1 MLVKT
6 MSVADPVTLRA
17 RVASACAG
25 FLDSEARGKNAE
37 TGVFNAT
44 VRATTA
50 RGKAPRW
57 ADPGFAGLY
66 LAGAR
71 RVIANLGSPR
81 TELSARVKS
90 GEIEA
95 RVLGTMTHQ
104 EMHPELW
111 RPLIDAKVA
120 RDKSQY
126 EIDLEAASDEF
137 KCFKCKK
144 RKCTYYEL
152 QTRSADEPMTTFVS
166 CLSCGNHWKC

>member
-1 MLVKT
+1 
-6 MSVADPVTLRA
+6 MSVVDPSMLRS
-17 RVASACAG
+17 RVADACAG
-25 FLDSEARGKNAE
+25 FLGGSARGKNAE
-37 TGVFNAT
+37 ISVFNAA
-44 VRATTA
+44 VHATA
-50 RGKAPRW
+50 LKGKAPRW
-57 ADPGFAGLY
+57 ADPGFASLY
-66 LAGAR
+66 LASAR
-71 RVIANLGSPR
+71 RVLANLGSPR
-81 TELSARVKS
+81 TGLSARVKA
-90 GEIEA
+90 GEVSA
-95 RVLGTMTHQ
+95 RDLGTMTHQ

-111 RPLIDAKVA
+111 RPLIDAKIA